1 MFCMEMLR
9 QSPGGDYRQV
19 VCTMTAVTWYGS
31 QLLLG
36 LLSSR

>member
-1 MFCMEMLR
+1 MILYGNVR
-9 QSPGGDYRQV
+9 PGPGGDYRQV

-36 LLSSR
+36 LRSSR